1 MISFFPNII
10 FFLTL
15 LINFFLGF
23 AVFLKS
29 PQKLI
34 NRLYFLI
41 SLGSSLWIGGL
52 LLLNV
57 TPWNLGGR
65 LSFAGALL
73 AIWFFLWFSLE
84 FPFREKEIPLPI
96 LLFGN
101 IFTVIF
107 SFIILL
113 SPLVVQK
120 EVINETAFGVVGKF
134 GVLYPAFGIYFLLL
148 MIGGI
153 LNLFHKLKII
163 KKELERKQLEYFLI
177 GSTLTL
183 GLSSATNLI
192 LPLFKG
198 IWQYS
203 KLGPLGTIFLLF
215 FTFLA
220 ITRYHLF
227 GIEVILTEILVG
239 VIGILLLVQI
249 FVAPTILWRIVN
261 SGIFVLFCVFG
272 YLLIRGVFREIK
284 RREEVEKI
292 AQRERALREEAER
305 LAQEFQRLD
314 KVKNQFILTTQ
325 HHLRTPLSIIKGY
338 LATILG
344 GIYGEIKNQKIN
356 QALKNTLLATQRLI
370 TLVNEFLD
378 ISQFQI
384 GKGALK
390 KEEINLKDVL
400 NEVVLELKPEAEK
413 KKLYLKMIFKAK
425 DLKLKADFQRLKE
438 AFFNLIDNAIKYTQK
453 GGVEIKV
460 ESKAPETLL
469 VSIKDTGI
477 GMSKETLSK
486 IFKGL
491 FERGKEAEAVE
502 LTGKGIG
509 LFISKTLIDAH
520 GGKIWADSQGP
531 GKGSTFFVELPKK

>member
-1 MISFFPNII
+1 MF
-10 FFLTL
+10 
-15 LINFFLGF
+15 
-23 AVFLKS
+23 
-29 PQKLI
+29 
-34 NRLYFLI
+34 
-41 SLGSSLWIGGL
+41 SLGIL
-52 LLLNV
+52 
-57 TPWNLGGR
+57 
-65 LSFAGALL
+65 
-73 AIWFFLWFSLE
+73 IWSYKKAKDI
-84 FPFREKEIPLPI
+84 EK
-96 LLFGN
+96 
-101 IFTVIF
+101 
-107 SFIILL
+107 
-113 SPLVVQK
+113 
-120 EVINETAFGVVGKF
+120 
-134 GVLYPAFGIYFLLL
+134 
-148 MIGGI
+148 
-153 LNLFHKLKII
+153 
-163 KKELERKQLEYFLI
+163 KQLFYL
-177 GSTLTL
+177 LL
-183 GLSSATNLI
+183 GLSISIFFGTLTNLI
-192 LPLFKG
+192 IPQIYPF
-198 IWQYS
+198 IHSYYY
-203 KLGPLGTIFLLF
+203 GPLGVIFF
-215 FTFLA
+215 VMFTALA

-239 VIGILLLVQI
+239 VIGILLIIQI
-249 FVAPTILWRIVN
+249 FTTSSALWRIVN
-261 SGIFVLFCVFG
+261 GIIFVLFCVFG
-272 YLLIRGVFREIK
+272 YLLIRGVFREIR

-502 LTGKGIG
+502 PTGKGIG

-531 GKGSTFFVELPKK
+531 CKGSTFFVELPKK

>member
-1 MISFFPNII
+1 MVDIYA
-10 FFLTL
+10 
-15 LINFFLGF
+15 LIT
-23 AVFLKS
+23 
-29 PQKLI
+29 
-34 NRLYFLI
+34 
-41 SLGSSLWIGGL
+41 SLSS
-52 LLLNV
+52 
-57 TPWNLGGR
+57 
-65 LSFAGALL
+65 
-73 AIWFFLWFSLE
+73 
-84 FPFREKEIPLPI
+84 
-96 LLFGN
+96 
-101 IFTVIF
+101 
-107 SFIILL
+107 
-113 SPLVVQK
+113 
-120 EVINETAFGVVGKF
+120 
-134 GVLYPAFGIYFLLL
+134 
-148 MIGGI
+148 I
-153 LNLFHKLKII
+153 LNLFLGALVFSRSIKKSSNIVFFLMTISTTAWVVSVYLSDYFKLPEKALLFIKLANISAIWAIYLFLFFTFIFPKEFRELLARLKICYIIFPIVFSVLFFNKWIITDVEIETWGSNPKTGKLVVLYVAYLFATILFGISNLVRKYI
-163 KKELERKQLEYFLI
+163 KSTRIEKEQLKFI
-177 GSTLTL
+177 SFG
-183 GLSSATNLI
+183 LI
-192 LPLFKG
+192 LTIISAILLNAIIPLITG
-198 IWQYS
+198 S
-203 KLGPLGTIFLLF
+203 ARSAKLAPVTTIFFLF

-239 VIGILLLVQI
+239 VIGLLLIVQI
-249 FVAPTILWRIVN
+249 FMAQSTLWRIVN

-284 RREEVEKI
+284 RREELEKI
-292 AQRERALREEAER
+292 AQRERVLREEAER

-378 ISQFQI
+378 ISQFQL
-384 GKGALK
+384 GKGVLK

-413 KKLYLKMIFKAK
+413 KKLYLKMVFKAK

-520 GGKIWADSQGP
+520 GGKIWAESQGP

>member
-1 MISFFPNII
+1 MVDIYALIT
-10 FFLTL
+10 FLS
-15 LINFFLGF
+15 
-23 AVFLKS
+23 A
-29 PQKLI
+29 
-34 NRLYFLI
+34 
-41 SLGSSLWIGGL
+41 
-52 LLLNV
+52 
-57 TPWNLGGR
+57 
-65 LSFAGALL
+65 
-73 AIWFFLWFSLE
+73 
-84 FPFREKEIPLPI
+84 
-96 LLFGN
+96 
-101 IFTVIF
+101 
-107 SFIILL
+107 
-113 SPLVVQK
+113 
-120 EVINETAFGVVGKF
+120 
-134 GVLYPAFGIYFLLL
+134 
-148 MIGGI
+148 I
-153 LNLFHKLKII
+153 LNLFLGVLVFSRGI
-163 KKELERKQLEYFLI
+163 KKPSNIVFFLMTISTTTWVVSVYLSDYFKLPEKALLFVKLANISATWAIYLFLI
-177 GSTLTL
+177 FTFIFPKEIKSFFNQIKFYSIILPIIFSIMFFNKFFITGIKIEEWGSTPIL
-183 GLSSATNLI
+183 GRLIPIHFGYLFVTILFGVRNLVRKYRKSVGIEKEQLKFISFGLI
-192 LPLFKG
+192 LTAISAILLNALVPL
-198 IWQYS
+198 IIES
-203 KLGPLGTIFLLF
+203 ARSAKLAPTTTIFFLL

-227 GIEVILTEILVG
+227 GIEVILTEILVAL
-239 VIGILLLVQI
+239 IGILLLVQI

-261 SGIFVLFCVFG
+261 SGIFVLFCIFG

-284 RREEVEKI
+284 RREELEKI

-413 KKLYLKMIFKAK
+413 KKLYLKMIFEAK